1 MDRVKGIDLE
11 KAEPAAK
18 AVFHAA
24 QKILGKVPR
33 SKLVTGYDTQ
43 TLLAT
48 SQLDGV
54 TATAKTVAPNLKEL
68 VQLKA
73 AVMVGC
79 PF

>member
-1 MDRVKGIDLE
+1 M
-11 KAEPAAK
+11 
-18 AVFHAA
+18 
-24 QKILGKVPR
+24 KVIAH
-33 SKLVTGYDTQ
+33 DTQ

-48 SQLDGV
+48 SWMNAV
-54 TATAKTVAPNLKEL
+54 AAKAKTVSPALKEL